1 MSGHVIFPIVRA
13 EGGQVMACYLP
24 PLSRGGG
31 GHVMACYLPHC
42 EGEGGHVMACYLPPL
57 SRGGGG
63 HGMACYLPQT
73 RYIVVVWCTP
83 GEYYGIRVCK
93 RGKRGK
99 IIGKMEK
106 INIYPL

>member
-1 MSGHVIFPIVRA
+1 MACHCSAEDMSWHVIFSIVRV
-13 EGGQVMACYLP
+13 E
-24 PLSRGGG
+24 G

-63 HGMACYLPQT
+63 HGMSCYLPQT